1 MVKRGIL
8 SLTAA
13 VWMFL
18 LSIGVQA
25 SAPTLLGREDGRWQ
39 VSDTEAW
46 PYQAVCKLLI
56 HYQNGAVGEGTGF
69 IYGKNLLATA
79 GHVLYDTA
87 YGRGGEIESLT
98 VIPGANGEEE
108 PFGRLEVD
116 RKNAQF
122 FYPVQWKEG
131 RDWRYDYGAVRF
143 DAPLDSRI
151 VPLEM
156 DPGGV
161 ETSWELAGK
170 EMTIL
175 GYDIYSR
182 TLTGSSGLVTEV
194 REYDLLYAI
203 GIMPGESGAP
213 VLDSCN
219 RVVGIQNYGVNLGE
233 DPLLSQLRY
242 NSGALLSVEA
252 YTFFKNLE
260 DLQQK

>member
-8 SLTAA
+8 SLAVA

-18 LSIGVQA
+18 LSIAAQA
-25 SAPTLLGREDGRWQ
+25 SAPTLLGREDDRWQ
-39 VSDTEAW
+39 VSGTEEW

-56 HYQNGAVGEGTGF
+56 HYQNGTVGEGTGF
-69 IYGKNLLATA
+69 IYGENLLATA

-98 VIPGANGEEE
+98 MIPGANGKDQ
-108 PFGRLEVD
+108 PFGRLEVN
-116 RKNAQF
+116 RENAQF
-122 FYPVQWKEG
+122 FYPVQWKES

-143 DAPLDSRI
+143 DAPVDSRI

-156 DPGGV
+156 DPGGLD
-161 ETSWELAGK
+161 TPWELAGK

-175 GYDIYSR
+175 GYDMDSL
-182 TLTGSSGLVTEV
+182 TLTASSGLVTEV

-213 VLDSCN
+213 VLNSCN
-219 RVVGIQNYGVNLGE
+219 RVVGIQNYGVNLRD
-233 DPLLSQLRY
+233 DPLLSQLCY
-242 NSGALLSVEA
+242 NSGALLSGEA
-252 YTFFKNLE
+252 YAFFKSLE
-260 DLQQK
+260 DSW